1 MIYGEKLSAEKY
13 SDNKSEGDRSFYIHR
28 SNYGVYRDDIY
39 YIKGSKFYITLIH
52 VIKLN

>member
-28 SNYGVYRDDIY
+28 SNYSVCNDIY